1 VGLPGQ
7 DQRSGGAHEF
17 GVGKNLTGKQLED
30 GRTLYDFNI
39 QKESTPRRVIR
50 ARISFR
56 FACNPG

>member
-1 VGLPGQ
+1 MQNATASVHTTF
-7 DQRSGGAHEF
+7 D
-17 GVGKNLTGKQLED
+17 VVKNLTGKQLED
-30 GRTLYDFNI
+30 GRTLYDFSI